1 MSKIGKLFILVLLVF
16 TPLTSLAWND
26 CPYNETNCT
35 SPGLCSDY
43 IDTDND
49 GICDH
54 SQPAPA
60 DRNTTDTDSKTAP
73 ENIEN
78 TTEDTNESEL
88 ISGKDLKTKTVG
100 EIAGIYQINAD
111 ELSNKLATFLK
122 VKVTTKDSFQFLHD
136 KYDLEPNVAKNI
148 ATEIKASVSTDIPE
162 ANPKINNTNT
172 ERTYHA
178 LPITL
183 SLIVLYFI
191 SFILSKLKI
200 ISLIAHKKIWNVFLL
215 IAFLVSGFSGMLLII
230 RLNSNFV
237 IPWPFNLLF
246 WHVET
251 GIAMFIISL
260 FHIIERRTYFK
271 NMFLKKK

>member
-1 MSKIGKLFILVLLVF
+1 MSKIGKLFILVLSVF

-100 EIAGIYQINAD
+100 EIA
-111 ELSNKLATFLK
+111 
-122 VKVTTKDSFQFLHD
+122 
-136 KYDLEPNVAKNI
+136 
-148 ATEIKASVSTDIPE
+148 
-162 ANPKINNTNT
+162 KINNKKT

-183 SLIVLYFI
+183 FLIVLYFI

>member
-1 MSKIGKLFILVLLVF
+1 MSKIGKLFILVLSVF
-16 TPLTSLAWND
+16 TPLTSLAWNE

-35 SPGLCSDY
+35 SPGLCSDH

-60 DRNTTDTDSKTAP
+60 DRDNSMTNSEIISGDVENTTD
-73 ENIEN
+73 NIH
-78 TTEDTNESEL
+78 ESE
-88 ISGKDLKTKTVG
+88 LKTKTVN
-100 EIAGIYQINAD
+100 EIA
-111 ELSNKLATFLK
+111 
-122 VKVTTKDSFQFLHD
+122 
-136 KYDLEPNVAKNI
+136 
-148 ATEIKASVSTDIPE
+148 
-162 ANPKINNTNT
+162 KINNKKT

-200 ISLIAHKKIWNVFLL
+200 ISLITHKKIWNVFLL
-215 IAFLVSGFSGMLLII
+215 IAFLISGFSGMLLII

>member
-1 MSKIGKLFILVLLVF
+1 MSKIGKLFILVLSVF

-54 SQPAPA
+54 SQSAPA
-60 DRNTTDTDSKTAP
+60 DRDNSITNSEIISGDV
-73 ENIEN
+73 EN
-78 TTEDTNESEL
+78 TTYNIHESE
-88 ISGKDLKTKTVG
+88 LKTKTVG
-100 EIAGIYQINAD
+100 EIA
-111 ELSNKLATFLK
+111 
-122 VKVTTKDSFQFLHD
+122 
-136 KYDLEPNVAKNI
+136 
-148 ATEIKASVSTDIPE
+148 
-162 ANPKINNTNT
+162 KINNKKT

-183 SLIVLYFI
+183 FLIVLYFI